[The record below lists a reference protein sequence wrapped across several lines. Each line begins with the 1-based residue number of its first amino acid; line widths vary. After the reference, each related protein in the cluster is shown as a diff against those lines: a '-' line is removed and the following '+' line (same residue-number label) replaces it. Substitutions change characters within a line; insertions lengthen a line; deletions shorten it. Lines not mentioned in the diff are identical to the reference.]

1 MAKPKYLS
9 RKWRTRKAYGVTF
22 RVTMSYFW
30 LWLKSKVLGKA
41 YFNRKVLALHLKNAQ
56 RIKFAILELRGLFI
70 KVGQAL
76 SVLTNILPEA
86 LQEPLEELQ
95 DNIPPRPYSEIRQ
108 RIEQEL
114 GQKPEE
120 LFDYFNPTSIAAA
133 SIGQVHRARL
143 KNGAQVVVKVQHMG
157 IENVAEI
164 DLEILK
170 RIAAFVGFFI
180 KMKGLNYFY
189 TQIRKMVEE
198 ELDFEKE
205 AASMHLIQKNIIDEA
220 AVIIPEVFKAYSSTR
235 VLTTR
240 FCEGVK
246 MANLQQI
253 KDWGLDLQQLA
264 KNLLEVYSKMVVRD
278 GFYHADPHPGNI
290 LVQKSGKIVL
300 LDFGAVAT
308 LDANVRQEIPRLIE
322 CLIKNNQDGIVTIIR
337 KLGIIADGKT
347 AERIADKLVRAFG
360 NFLHYDLQ
368 MRSFNIKDMEIDF
381 SQTSLFKLRNEL
393 NFKELAHTVQVPK
406 DFVLLN
412 RMTTLLL
419 GLVNKLAPAINP
431 LLEVQPYLKELALG
445 KRSNWQ
451 NLLLRNAKSFG
462 SAALTIP
469 EDLQKTLQ
477 KVSRDKLEIRVASLR
492 ESALLFHNLGQ
503 QIVYVLLIMTATV
516 IGILFRQSNNHHY
529 SNISFGVVVFFLF
542 LLLRAI
548 RSGARLKRKL

>member
-1 MAKPKYLS
+1 
-9 RKWRTRKAYGVTF
+9 
-22 RVTMSYFW
+22 
-30 LWLKSKVLGKA
+30 
-41 YFNRKVLALHLKNAQ
+41 
-56 RIKFAILELRGLFI
+56 
-70 KVGQAL
+70 
-76 SVLTNILPEA
+76 
-86 LQEPLEELQ
+86 
-95 DNIPPRPYSEIRQ
+95 
-108 RIEQEL
+108 
-114 GQKPEE
+114 
-120 LFDYFNPTSIAAA
+120 
-133 SIGQVHRARL
+133 
-143 KNGAQVVVKVQHMG
+143 
-157 IENVAEI
+157 
-164 DLEILK
+164 
-170 RIAAFVGFFI
+170 
-180 KMKGLNYFY
+180 
-189 TQIRKMVEE
+189 
-198 ELDFEKE
+198 
-205 AASMHLIQKNIIDEA
+205 
-220 AVIIPEVFKAYSSTR
+220 
-235 VLTTR
+235 
-240 FCEGVK
+240 
-246 MANLQQI
+246 
-253 KDWGLDLQQLA
+253 
-264 KNLLEVYSKMVVRD
+264 
-278 GFYHADPHPGNI
+278 
-290 LVQKSGKIVL
+290 
-300 LDFGAVAT
+300 
-308 LDANVRQEIPRLIE
+308 
-322 CLIKNNQDGIVTIIR
+322 
-337 KLGIIADGKT
+337 
-347 AERIADKLVRAFG
+347 
-360 NFLHYDLQ
+360 
-368 MRSFNIKDMEIDF
+368 MEIDF